1 MQRQAFSVLALAV
14 LLLGLASTPVT
25 VTTSCP
31 RSVPLSVRKRRST
44 MVRHPV
50 LVVGLG
56 RFGSA
61 VCESLVRQGVE
72 VLAVDVNEARVQKY
86 ADDFTHTVRADAT
99 DGLTMRQLGVADLDR
114 AVVAIGSDIE
124 ASALTVITLV
134 EAGVGTIY
142 AKAITRKHG
151 KILQSI
157 GATHVIYP
165 EYVMGQRVAHMVT
178 GRLSDYLEFED
189 EFAIARCYAPVETW
203 DRSLAES
210 SVRTHHTIT
219 VVGVKRPGEPFAYA
233 VPETVVRQ
241 GDELVVSGR
250 IPDVER
256 FTALPSVA

>member
-1 MQRQAFSVLALAV
+1 MSA
-14 LLLGLASTPVT
+14 
-25 VTTSCP
+25 
-31 RSVPLSVRKRRST
+31 KRTRPQPFGGT
-44 MVRHPV
+44 APV

-72 VLAVDVNEARVQKY
+72 VMAVDVDEARVQKY
-86 ADDFTHTVRADAT
+86 ADEFTYTVRADAT
-99 DGLTMRQLGVADLDR
+99 DGEAMRQLGVHEIQR

-124 ASALTVITLV
+124 SSVLSVITLS
-134 EAGVGTIY
+134 EAGISTIY

-151 KILQSI
+151 KILTSI
-157 GATHVIYP
+157 GASHVIYP

-178 GRLSDYLEFED
+178 GGLSDYLEFED

-203 DRSLAES
+203 DRTLMES
-210 SVRTHHTIT
+210 ALRSRHTIT
-219 VVGVKRPGEPFAYA
+219 VVGVKRPGEAFTYA
-233 VPETVVRQ
+233 VPETVVRS

-256 FTALPSVA
+256 FTALPSRR

>member
-1 MQRQAFSVLALAV
+1 
-14 LLLGLASTPVT
+14 
-25 VTTSCP
+25 
-31 RSVPLSVRKRRST
+31 
-44 MVRHPV
+44 V

-72 VLAVDVNEARVQKY
+72 VLAVDTDDRRVQKY

-99 DGLTMRQLGVADLDR
+99 DGEAMRQLGVQEIPR

-124 ASALTVITLV
+124 ASVLTVITLS
-134 EAGVGTIY
+134 EAGVRTIY

-157 GATHVIYP
+157 GATNVIFP

-178 GRLSDYLEFED
+178 GGLSDYLEFED
-189 EFAIARCYAPVETW
+189 EFAIARSYAPPETW
-203 DRSLAES
+203 DLPLAES
-210 SVRTHHTIT
+210 AVRSRHRIT
-219 VVGVKRPGEPFAYA
+219 VVGVKRPGEAFAYA
-233 VPETVVRQ
+233 VPETVVHR
-241 GDELVVSGR
+241 GDELVLSGR

-256 FTALPSVA
+256 FTALARATDR

>member
-1 MQRQAFSVLALAV
+1 MAKKRS
-14 LLLGLASTPVT
+14 PV
-25 VTTSCP
+25 SRP
-31 RSVPLSVRKRRST
+31 PS
-44 MVRHPV
+44 V

-72 VLAVDVNEARVQKY
+72 VLAVDVDEHRVQRY
-86 ADDFTHTVRADAT
+86 ADEFTHTVVADAT
-99 DGLTMRQLGVADLDR
+99 DGEAMRQLGVGHVDR

-124 ASALTVITLV
+124 ASVLAVITLS
-134 EAGVGTIY
+134 EAGVGRIY

-178 GRLSDYLEFED
+178 DDVADYLEFED
-189 EFAIARCYAPVETW
+189 EFAIARCVAPVETW

-210 SVRTHHTIT
+210 SVRSRHAIT
-219 VVGVKRPGEPFAYA
+219 VVGVKPPGEPFSYA
-233 VPETVVRQ
+233 VPETVVHE

-250 IPDVER
+250 TRDVER
-256 FTALPSVA
+256 FIAQPRSLRR

>member
-1 MQRQAFSVLALAV
+1 MARKNRAPR
-14 LLLGLASTPVT
+14 AS
-25 VTTSCP
+25 S
-31 RSVPLSVRKRRST
+31 SD
-44 MVRHPV
+44 PV

-72 VLAVDVNEARVQKY
+72 VLAVDADEARVQKY
-86 ADDFTHTVRADAT
+86 ADEFTHTVRADST
-99 DGLTMRQLGVADLDR
+99 DGEAMRQLGVRDVSR

-124 ASALTVITLV
+124 ASVLTVITLS

-151 KILQSI
+151 KILSSI

-178 GRLSDYLEFED
+178 GGLSDYLEFED
-189 EFAIARCYAPVETW
+189 EFAIARCYAPEEMW
-203 DRSLAES
+203 DRPLSES
-210 SVRTHHTIT
+210 AVRTRHTIT
-219 VVGVKRPGEPFAYA
+219 VVGVKRSGQPFTYA
-233 VPETVVRQ
+233 VPETVVRR
-241 GDELVVSGR
+241 GDELVLSGR

-256 FTALPSVA
+256 FTALAPAGRS